1 MIYAIKNINDPCLIE
16 HSGWALSNMCRGQPL
31 PNYEII
37 KDAIPVLADLVARG
51 LIKDKSIMADCCWGI
66 SYNTNSDR
74 ERIQVLIEM
83 DLPHIFVRN
92 LREDYY
98 GLLVPTIRIVGH
110 ITMGDHRQTDTIMK
124 EPSFFDNIYALLLH
138 EKRIVRA

>member
-1 MIYAIKNINDPCLIE
+1 M
-16 HSGWALSNMCRGQPL
+16 
-31 PNYEII
+31 
-37 KDAIPVLADLVARG
+37 LADLVARG

-83 DLPHIFVRN
+83 DLPHILVRN